1 MTDQLS
7 QECKKAV
14 LDGLASG
21 QITPIFPEGLVQKTL
36 AAIGIIQPQAHGLN
50 QVLEPLAANGV
61 SCTNLKE
68 AEKFA
73 IKTITEQ
80 LRIAEVSAGKPMNP
94 YSDYASGVSPRRAAE
109 IDRGASL

>member
-1 MTDQLS
+1 MTDKLS

-21 QITPIFPEGLVQKTL
+21 QITTIFPKGPVEKTL

-61 SCTNLKE
+61 SCSNLKE

-80 LRIAEVSAGKPMNP
+80 LRRAEVAEKPMNS
-94 YSDYASGVSPRRAAE
+94 YSEYASGVSPARAAK